1 MEQESPTRMA
11 TTSNHSTHT
20 HPHTHAHKHT
30 PTHTNPHT
38 HAHTHMPTNAHTHTH
53 QHTRTSTHAHKHAH
67 THVPAHTCT
76 HTPAHM
82 PTHTPTRTRTHAH
95 THAPAHMHQHT
106 CTHTHAPAHMHQHTR
121 PHPRSARAPAGIYRN
136 RLSAS
141 VPPSHL
147 IGRLSVVWVSFHSQ
161 FRGSWARPEI
171 TQQAT
176 GGGEQRGRFYHGKLP
191 EKQPP
196 ITNISDCAFAS
207 TEQETQPAT
216 VSWAPKARPRAQRQ
230 QQDPDD
236 LPPTRPHPGLGFRLR
251 WVPAVTWA
259 PYFPLRKTPPQEAR
273 FSFSLRRGRACPA
286 APSKF

>member
-1 MEQESPTRMA
+1 
-11 TTSNHSTHT
+11 
-20 HPHTHAHKHT
+20 
-30 PTHTNPHT
+30 
-38 HAHTHMPTNAHTHTH
+38 
-53 QHTRTSTHAHKHAH
+53 
-67 THVPAHTCT
+67 
-76 HTPAHM
+76 
-82 PTHTPTRTRTHAH
+82 
-95 THAPAHMHQHT
+95 MHQHT

-196 ITNISDCAFAS
+196 ITNISDRAFAS

>member
-1 MEQESPTRMA
+1 MILEMEYVLLKQGRNERPGLVY
-11 TTSNHSTHT
+11 ST
-20 HPHTHAHKHT
+20 PSISS
-30 PTHTNPHT
+30 HTNSMIST
-38 HAHTHMPTNAHTHTH
+38 GQHA
-53 QHTRTSTHAHKHAH
+53 QHANQAKFLK
-67 THVPAHTCT
+67 
-76 HTPAHM
+76 
-82 PTHTPTRTRTHAH
+82 
-95 THAPAHMHQHT
+95 
-106 CTHTHAPAHMHQHTR
+106 HAPAHMHQHTR